1 MTSPH
6 VADDRLDDYV
16 DGLLDAPA
24 LEATHAHLASCAE
37 CAARLAELRD
47 LLALSTAERRA
58 VEPPAEL
65 WPRVVASTIEWPR
78 VRRRVLRSMRAP
90 LLVMAALLVVLSS
103 VATAWVVTRASAV
116 ARAGAV
122 VPSLSTLVE
131 EDAAF
136 DRALAELERATTDAA
151 EGARVRE
158 LRRGLAVADADLRGA
173 PDDETLFR
181 ALAERERVL
190 KEVRRVLG
198 EPVRPPRAPTPPLP
212 TSPIVER
219 R

>member
-1 MTSPH
+1 MTTPMTSPH

-90 LLVMAALLVVLSS
+90 LLVVLSS

-136 DRALAELERATTDAA
+136 DRALAEVERATTDAA
-151 EGARVRE
+151 DGARVRE
-158 LRRGLAVADADLRGA
+158 LRHDLAVADADLRGA
-173 PDDETLFR
+173 PDDEALVR
-181 ALAERERVL
+181 ALAARERVL
-190 KEVRRVLG
+190 KEVRRV
-198 EPVRPPRAPTPPLP
+198 R
-212 TSPIVER
+212 
-219 R
+219 